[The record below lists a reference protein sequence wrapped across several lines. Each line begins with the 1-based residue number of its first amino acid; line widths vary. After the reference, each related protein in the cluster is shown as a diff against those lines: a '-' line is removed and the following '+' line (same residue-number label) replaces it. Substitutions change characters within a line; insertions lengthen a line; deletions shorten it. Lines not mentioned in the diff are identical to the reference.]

1 MHKTCGNVFFISE
14 VCRTLLTYF
23 VMNKFFPLKVTFFSW
38 EVTKELSLFLS
49 FLKAWFFII
58 FIFFHCFSS
67 TIVSIF
73 KPHTSP
79 HTTHLHLP
87 PLNLPSLALS
97 MCPLYMFLDGHYP
110 QISFSSLLSSYCQFV
125 LSFSVSG
132 CILLACLFCWLGF
145 TYRWDHVVFLFYCL
159 AYFI

>member
-14 VCRTLLTYF
+14 ICRTLLTYF

-97 MCPLYMFLDGHYP
+97 MCPLYMFLDGPSSIIHYYP
-110 QISFSSLLSSYCQFV
+110 YPSSSLVTVRLFFISM
-125 LSFSVSG
+125 
-132 CILLACLFCWLGF
+132 LL
-145 TYRWDHVVFLFYCL
+145 VVFCL
-159 AYFI
+159 LVCFVD